1 MDTTDCLYG
10 CDHEYLV
17 DSNPTICMS
26 MFGYAVVKSLQETRA
41 IAVAMLELSYVANG
55 EPEAIEVETLR
66 QH

>member
-1 MDTTDCLYG
+1 
-10 CDHEYLV
+10 
-17 DSNPTICMS
+17 MS